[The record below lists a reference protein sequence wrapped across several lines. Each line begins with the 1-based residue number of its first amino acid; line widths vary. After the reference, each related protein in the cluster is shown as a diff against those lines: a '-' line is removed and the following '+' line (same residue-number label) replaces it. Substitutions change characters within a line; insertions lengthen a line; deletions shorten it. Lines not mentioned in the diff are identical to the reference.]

1 MSSATASECNKKTI
15 EMRQGEDDSS
25 VLVKDWTVF
34 WGIEGCF
41 LLGFFISRVFSLNS
55 GGHGK
60 KKGVYKCIVN
70 AIQNHGFVMKPLF

>member
-1 MSSATASECNKKTI
+1 
-15 EMRQGEDDSS
+15 
-25 VLVKDWTVF
+25 VF